1 MANVK
6 NKKMVLGIFL
16 IIMFA
21 ALLALNIILP
31 IQETYAYAEGE
42 ESVKQIAYISDIN
55 VSEVITSVT
64 SGSSSKQCTVALKYK
79 LADGTSVQYGNPNYE
94 YEKLAWCGEDTN
106 TGKAYVGSILYD
118 SNGYAYFTIGGAQDG
133 SAKIFFYG
141 IYHDE
146 KDSTARSVTI
156 TIAPFEKKSDVVKN
170 LLTSNTTLILVITVC
185 ATALSRTAIKVF
197 RFGVNYKSNFAT
209 VDQQKEFESTI
220 REEIRIAKTDM
231 QDSTLKVCL
240 REIARET
247 KSIAEIQEVAASIK
261 TDKEVLIVK
270 VDEINK
276 KYNEIRAM
284 GDRLSQLEQQVNR
297 LMTGQGTDGTRRMSK

>member
-1 MANVK
+1 MTK
-6 NKKMVLGIFL
+6 IRHKKLLGIFL
-16 IIMFA
+16 ILAFVT
-21 ALLALNIILP
+21 LLALNIILP
-31 IQETYAYAEGE
+31 IQETYAYAEDD
-42 ESVKQIAYISDIN
+42 VKQIAYISDIN

-79 LADGTSVQYGNPNYE
+79 LADGTPVQYGNPEYE

-141 IYHDE
+141 IYHNE

-156 TIAPFEKKSDVVKN
+156 TIAPFEKKSDVVRN
-170 LLTSNTTLILVITVC
+170 LLSSNTTLVLVITIC
-185 ATALSRTAIKVF
+185 ATAISRTAIKVF

-209 VDQQKEFESTI
+209 VEKQEKFESAI
-220 REEIRIAKTDM
+220 REEIRVAKNEM

-240 REIARET
+240 REISRET
-247 KSIAEIQEVAASIK
+247 KPISEIQEIAASIK

-270 VDEINK
+270 FDEINK
-276 KYNEIRAM
+276 KYNEIRSM
-284 GDRLSQLEQQVNR
+284 GDRISQLEQKVNV
-297 LMTGQGTDGTRRMSK
+297 MQNGTGADGARRMSK